1 VTTIRDVARRAGVSA
16 GTVSNV
22 LNRPYYVSDDTRA
35 RVQATIDELG
45 FVPRSQARQF
55 RPGRTRILGMVVVDL
70 TPFFVDLALA
80 ADGLARELG
89 CSMVLSTSGDDT
101 VVEERNLDV
110 LVQQRVQGVLI
121 APVDENNPRLEAML
135 GRGVPVVFLD
145 RTPTLDKCCSVAN
158 DDITGGRL
166 AGQHLV
172 ERGHR
177 SLAYLGDPDARPQMA
192 ARFAGFA
199 EAAAG
204 CSIDIIREADWS
216 PERGREAGRALALIP
231 AGLRPTAVFAANDS
245 LAIGLVQ
252 ELMANGVRVP
262 EDIAV
267 VGYDDIDW
275 AASSRVPL
283 TTIRQQRAELGRTAV
298 QLVMAEMTRP
308 KRHRH
313 EHVLIKPELV
323 VRAST
328 NAVRSG

>member
-1 VTTIRDVARRAGVSA
+1 MTTIRDVARRAGVSA

-22 LNRPYYVSDDTRA
+22 LNRPYYVSADTRA

-45 FVPRSQARQF
+45 FVPRSDARQY
-55 RPGRTRILGMVVVDL
+55 RAGRVRTLGMVVVDL

-80 ADGLARELG
+80 ADAMARELG
-89 CSMVLSTSGDDT
+89 WSMVISTSGDDT
-101 VVEERNLDV
+101 VLEERNLDV

-121 APVDENNPRLEAML
+121 APVDEDNPRLEQML

-145 RTPTLDKCCSVAN
+145 RRPSIDKCCSVAN
-158 DDITGGRL
+158 DDLAGGRL

-177 SLAYLGDPDARPQMA
+177 ALAYLGDPDARPQMA
-192 ARFAGFA
+192 ARFAGLA
-199 EAAAG
+199 EAASG
-204 CSIDIIREADWS
+204 CSIAILRESDWS
-216 PERGREAGRALALIP
+216 PARGREAGQVLARVT
-231 AGLRPTAVFAANDS
+231 AADRPTAVFAANDA

-252 ELMANGVRVP
+252 ALVANGIRVP

-267 VGYDDIDW
+267 VGYDEIEW
-275 AASSRVPL
+275 AASSTVPL

-298 QLVMAEMTRP
+298 GLVMAEMTDP
-308 KRHRH
+308 RHHLH
-313 EHVLIKPELV
+313 EHVVLRPELV

-328 NAVRSG
+328 NVVRDG

>member
-22 LNRPYYVSDDTRA
+22 LNRPYYVRAETRV
-35 RVQATIDELG
+35 RVQSAIDELG
-45 FVPRSQARQF
+45 FIPTSDARQF
-55 RPGRTRILGMVVVDL
+55 RPGRMRTLGMVVVDL

-80 ADGLARELG
+80 ADAMARELG
-89 CSMVLSTSGDDT
+89 CSMVISTSHDDT
-101 VVEERNLDV
+101 MLEERNLDV

-121 APVDENNPRLEAML
+121 APVDEDNPRLEAML

-145 RTPTLDKCCSVAN
+145 RKPTIDKCCSVAS
-158 DDITGGRL
+158 DDVAGGRL

-177 SLAYLGDPDARPQMA
+177 RLAYVGDPDARDQMA

-204 CSIDIIREADWS
+204 CTIDIIRESDWS
-216 PERGREAGRALALIP
+216 PARGRAAGRALAGVP
-231 AGLRPTAVFAANDS
+231 RHDRPTAVFAANDS
-245 LAIGLVQ
+245 LGIGLLQ
-252 ELMANGVRVP
+252 ELVAAGVRVP
-262 EDIAV
+262 QEIAV
-267 VGYDDIDW
+267 IGYDDIEW
-275 AASSRVPL
+275 TTSSTVPL
-283 TTIRQQRAELGRTAV
+283 TTIRQQRADLGRTAV
-298 QLVMAEMTRP
+298 ELVMAEMTRP

-313 EHVLIKPELV
+313 AHVLLQPELV

-328 NAVRSG
+328 GEGLPK